1 MESRYDDR
9 RSKASI
15 RYALMKKIS
24 KDIKSDF
31 PIFKNN
37 NIIYLDNASTTQKPK
52 QVINAMVNYYE
63 YYNANVHRA
72 IYKIAEKS
80 TLEYENARKI
90 ISNFINSNSNE
101 IVFTKS
107 TTESINI
114 IANSMNREI
123 KEGDEIII
131 SEMEHHSN
139 IIPWLDLKKNKRIV
153 VNYIPM
159 NEDGTLDLE
168 KLNTIITAKTKL
180 ISVTHMSNVIGTINP
195 IEKIIKI
202 ARKNNIKVLI
212 DAAQSISHIN
222 IDVKKIDCDYLVFSG
237 HKIMGP
243 TGIGVLFC
251 KEKILEKTN
260 PLLYGGHMIKEVT
273 LKDYTYND
281 VPWKFEAGTP
291 NIAQAIGLGAA
302 IQYLQKFDKDILNLK
317 MKELTKYC
325 IDKLS
330 TIKNLEIYPKNNES
344 IGPVLSFNIKN
355 IHSYDLTKLLDTQ
368 NICIR
373 SGHHC
378 AQPLL
383 QKYNLKSLN
392 RISMYYYNTKDEIDT
407 LAKEIKKIINILN

>member
-9 RSKASI
+9 RSKTSI
-15 RYALMKKIS
+15 RNALMEESSLNLKN
-24 KDIKSDF
+24 DF

-52 QVINAMVNYYE
+52 QVIDAMVNYYE

-90 ISNFINSNSNE
+90 ISNFINSKTNE

-114 IANSMNREI
+114 VANSMSREI
-123 KEGDEIII
+123 NEGDEIII

-139 IIPWLDLKKNKRIV
+139 IIPWLDLKKHKKII
-153 VNYIPM
+153 VNYIPLE
-159 NEDGTLDLE
+159 EDGTLNLE
-168 KLNTIITAKTKL
+168 KLNSIITSKTKL

-195 IEKIIKI
+195 VEKIIKI
-202 ARKNNIKVLI
+202 ARKNNIRVLI
-212 DAAQSISHIN
+212 DAAQSISHLN
-222 IDVKKIDCDYLVFSG
+222 IDVKKMDCDYLVFSG

-251 KEKILEKTN
+251 KEKILENTN

-273 LKDYTYND
+273 LKDYTYNEI
-281 VPWKFEAGTP
+281 PWKFEAGTP
-291 NIAQAIGLGAA
+291 NIAQAIGLGVA
-302 IQYLQKFDKDILNLK
+302 IKYLQKLDKDVMNLR
-317 MKELTKYC
+317 MKKLTNYC
-325 IDKLS
+325 IKKLS
-330 TIKNLEIYPKNNES
+330 TIKNLEIYPKNNEL
-344 IGPVLSFNIKN
+344 IGPVLSFDIKN
-355 IHSYDLTKLLDTQ
+355 IHSYDLTKLLDTH

-383 QKYNLKSLN
+383 QKYDLKSLN
-392 RISMYYYNTKDEIDT
+392 RISMYYYNTKDEIDILT
-407 LAKEIKKIINILN
+407 KRIKEIIKILD